1 MDTLNQ
7 ATLVVWGEDTCRR
20 VHEASLTLLEECG
33 VEVRNYPAALELF
46 AEVGAR
52 VDGNRVRIPGEV
64 VESALDRAPRTWPV
78 RSRPLPASST
88 GDGLPTG
95 GTAGAPNGVLSL
107 QNGPSY
113 YGPGSDCIYVRDP
126 DTHLRRRAT
135 VADVESMARVSEQL
149 PNLDFVMSM
158 GLPGDVPL
166 VVDDLEAVAA
176 MLRATRKPLLVA
188 PKDGLAVSVIK
199 DMAAVCGAAD
209 SVMIYSMPSPPLM
222 HDNDALSK
230 VIACAELEVPLIYAS
245 SPACGTTAPRSVT
258 AAVMLDNA
266 EVLSGLVLHQHV
278 RPGAP
283 FVYGVGIA
291 AIDMRV
297 GYDPH
302 TAPEQWLGQLLG
314 TDLAR
319 FYDLPSFN
327 YAGMTDANDLH
338 EQWAAEE
345 FVTCVLGALQRS
357 TLVHDVGYMEVGLQS
372 SYESLVFGDECLAWA
387 RAFMQEV
394 SVDDEALALGE
405 IMAAGPG
412 GHHLGA
418 KYTRRHNR
426 DFWVPRLFGRVMHDK
441 WESDGRTTLKQG
453 VTARVQELRA
463 TPPAWQLDAGTQAEL
478 AELVRAAGRSREEAA
493 SR

>member
-1 MDTLNQ
+1 MSTLNR
-7 ATLVVWGEDTCRR
+7 ATLVVWDEDACRR

-46 AEVGAR
+46 AAAGAR
-52 VDGNRVRIPGEV
+52 VDGDRVRIPAEV
-64 VESALDRAPRTWPV
+64 VEAALSRAPRTWPV
-78 RSRPLPASST
+78 RWRTPGA
-88 GDGLPTG
+88 GDGLAAG
-95 GTAGAPNGVLSL
+95 GSRGAPDGVLSL
-107 QNGPSY
+107 SNGPSY
-113 YGPGSDCIYVRDP
+113 FGPGSDCIYVRDP
-126 DTHLRRRAT
+126 DTHERRRAT
-135 VADVESMARVSEQL
+135 VADVEAMARVSEQL

-176 MLRATRKPLLVA
+176 MMRATRKPLLVA
-188 PKDGLAVSVIK
+188 PKDGLAVPVIK
-199 DMAAVCGAAD
+199 DMAQACGAAD

-222 HDNDALSK
+222 HDGDALGK

-302 TAPEQWLGQLLG
+302 SAPEQWLGQLLG

-319 FYDLPSFN
+319 YYDLPSFN
-327 YAGMTDANDLH
+327 YAGMTDANDLD
-338 EQWAAEE
+338 EQWTAEE
-345 FVTCVLGALQRS
+345 FASCILGALQRS

-372 SYESLVFGDECLAWA
+372 SYESLVFGDECLGWA

-394 SVDDEALALGE
+394 SVDDVALALDE
-405 IMAAGPG
+405 IIAQGPG
-412 GHHLGA
+412 GHHLA
-418 KYTRRHNR
+418 TKYTRTHNR
-426 DFWVPRLFGRVMHDK
+426 DFWVPRLFDRIMHDK
-441 WESDGRTTLKQG
+441 WEKDGKVTLKQR
-453 VTARVQELRA
+453 VSARVQELRA
-463 TPPAWQLDAGTQAEL
+463 TPAAWELDPETQATL
-478 AELVRAAGRSREEAA
+478 AGLVGEARRLRDEAA
-493 SR
+493 S